1 MQFKFCPECGEKLI
15 TKTIGDEGEIS
26 FCENFGRPWF
36 SFSYPCV
43 ICLLTD
49 GAGKY
54 ALIRQTHATRNY
66 VCVAGFIKEH
76 ETAEQTALR
85 EIREETGLE
94 VLNMRYISS
103 YYNSKH
109 DNLMLG
115 YLCTVK
121 HGEFRLSGEVE
132 TAGWFGLEEAR
143 ELLSHGTVGKDLMRD
158 SLRMNDG
165 R

>member
-1 MQFKFCPECGEKLI
+1 M
-15 TKTIGDEGEIS
+15 
-26 FCENFGRPWF
+26 R
-36 SFSYPCV
+36 V
-43 ICLLTD
+43 CLLTD

-54 ALIRQTHATRNY
+54 ALIRQTYATRNY

-94 VLNMRYISS
+94 VLNMQYISS
-103 YYNSKH
+103 YYYPKH

-121 HGEFRLSGEVE
+121 HGDRKSTRLNSSHSGQ
-132 TAGWFGLEEAR
+132 
-143 ELLSHGTVGKDLMRD
+143 S
-158 SLRMNDG
+158 RMPSSA
-165 R
+165 

>member
-26 FCENFGRPWF
+26 FCENCGRPWF

-49 GAGKY
+49 GTGKY
-54 ALIRQTHATRNY
+54 ALIRQTYATRNY

-85 EIREETGLE
+85 EIREETG
-94 VLNMRYISS
+94 V
-103 YYNSKH
+103 
-109 DNLMLG
+109 
-115 YLCTVK
+115 VQ
-121 HGEFRLSGEVE
+121 SGGSPGASQPWNGRQGPDERFAKNE
-132 TAGWFGLEEAR
+132 RRALIQALIQAR
-143 ELLSHGTVGKDLMRD
+143 
-158 SLRMNDG
+158 
-165 R
+165 

>member
-15 TKTIGDEGEIS
+15 TKTIGDEGETS
-26 FCENFGRPWF
+26 FCENCGRPWF

-49 GAGKY
+49 GTGKY
-54 ALIRQTHATRNY
+54 ALIRQTYATRNY

-103 YYNSKH
+103 YYYPKH

-121 HGEFRLSGEVE
+121 HGEFRLSGEVVR
-132 TAGWFGLEEAR
+132 AGGSPGASQPWNGRQGPDERFAKNERRALIQAR
-143 ELLSHGTVGKDLMRD
+143 
-158 SLRMNDG
+158 
-165 R
+165 

>member
-1 MQFKFCPECGEKLI
+1 MQFKFCPEFGEKLI
-15 TKTIGDEGEIS
+15 TKTIGDEGETS
-26 FCENFGRPWF
+26 FCENCGRPWF
-36 SFSYPCV
+36 IFSYPCV

-54 ALIRQTHATRNY
+54 ALIRQTYATRNY

-103 YYNSKH
+103 YYYSKH

-115 YLCTVK
+115 YLCTVNT
-121 HGEFRLSGEVE
+121 ESSGFP
-132 TAGWFGLEEAR
+132 ARWKRRGGSGWRKPGSFSAMERSAR
-143 ELLSHGTVGKDLMRD
+143 T
-158 SLRMNDG
+158 
-165 R
+165 

>member
-15 TKTIGDEGEIS
+15 TKTIGDEGETS
-26 FCENFGRPWF
+26 FCENCGRPWF

-54 ALIRQTHATRNY
+54 ALIRQTYATRNY

-85 EIREETGLE
+85 NCFGDAFRQRVSEAEQRHSRACTC
-94 VLNMRYISS
+94 VV
-103 YYNSKH
+103 H
-109 DNLMLG
+109 DCLIPAEPLQDNAEHHQRNENTRR
-115 YLCTVK
+115 C
-121 HGEFRLSGEVE
+121 
-132 TAGWFGLEEAR
+132 
-143 ELLSHGTVGKDLMRD
+143 
-158 SLRMNDG
+158 
-165 R
+165 

>member
-15 TKTIGDEGEIS
+15 TKTIGDEGETS
-26 FCENFGRPWF
+26 FCENCGRPWF

-54 ALIRQTHATRNY
+54 ALIRQTYATRNY

-94 VLNMRYISS
+94 VLNMRYISRS
-103 YYNSKH
+103 TITPC
-109 DNLMLG
+109 LG
-115 YLCTVK
+115 I
-121 HGEFRLSGEVE
+121 S
-132 TAGWFGLEEAR
+132 AR
-143 ELLSHGTVGKDLMRD
+143 
-158 SLRMNDG
+158 
-165 R
+165 

>member
-26 FCENFGRPWF
+26 FCENCGRPWF

-54 ALIRQTHATRNY
+54 ALIRQTYATRNY

-85 EIREETGLE
+85 EIREETGL
-94 VLNMRYISS
+94 
-103 YYNSKH
+103 
-109 DNLMLG
+109 
-115 YLCTVK
+115 
-121 HGEFRLSGEVE
+121 
-132 TAGWFGLEEAR
+132 
-143 ELLSHGTVGKDLMRD
+143 
-158 SLRMNDG
+158 
-165 R
+165 

>member
-26 FCENFGRPWF
+26 FCENCGRPWF

-54 ALIRQTHATRNY
+54 ALIRQTYATRNY

-94 VLNMRYISS
+94 A
-103 YYNSKH
+103 
-109 DNLMLG
+109 
-115 YLCTVK
+115 
-121 HGEFRLSGEVE
+121 
-132 TAGWFGLEEAR
+132 AGWFGLEEAR